1 MNTLT
6 SAKSLILIYSLLDLE
21 CPALRKPHFIYFT
34 HGTTSVCLKWKCVKG
49 EGVLPSYFL
58 IL

>member
-6 SAKSLILIYSLLDLE
+6 SAKSLVLIYSLVHVE
-21 CPALRKPHFIYFT
+21 SPPLRKPNFIYFT